1 MKRAAAVSMVM
12 LLSLVLLA
20 GAVSARARQKQ
31 PLALVK
37 TIPLVNVEGR
47 IDHFSVDLRRG
58 RLFMSA
64 LGSNAVEVV
73 DLEAGKRIHTIAGL
87 NEPQGVLYVPETDKI
102 FIANGESGACD
113 IFDGSSFRPLGSV
126 SFGDD
131 ADNLRYDR
139 QARLVYVGY
148 GAGALG
154 TIDPAASR
162 QTSEIKLRG
171 HPESFQLESSGSRIR
186 QCAGGGTRCG
196 GGSRET
202 AGRGVLDVA
211 GRPQQFPH
219 GA

>member
-1 MKRAAAVSMVM
+1 MVM

-64 LGSNAVEVV
+64 LE
-73 DLEAGKRIHTIAGL
+73 RIHTIAGL

-211 GRPQQFPH
+211 GRPQQFPP